1 MIIDRI
7 HEFNRFGMVLG
18 LDRMEE
24 LLRRL
29 GNPQD
34 DLKVIHVAGTN
45 GKGSVSKYLEE
56 GLSACG
62 YKMGLY
68 TSPYIETFNERIR
81 YDGADIS
88 DEDLEYYGQKVVS
101 AAEAM
106 VADGLDSPTE
116 FEVVTA
122 IAFLYFAG
130 RQADITILEV
140 GGGIRDEKR
149 ICQYLDLGV
158 GRVILGT
165 IAVKEPEFLKEMVG
179 KYGEKIA
186 VGVDARDGYVAING
200 WKEITAQESFSFCK
214 DLRDMGV
221 KTVIYT
227 DISRDGGLE
236 GTNMDAYRK
245 LQQIEGLE
253 VTASGG
259 ISFEREI
266 TELKDIVAAAIL
278 GKAIYSGA
286 LDLSRA
292 VELAR

>member
-88 DEDLEYYGQKVVS
+88 DED
-101 AAEAM
+101 
-106 VADGLDSPTE
+106 ADHMIETIEKLY
-116 FEVVTA
+116 EVMSRRR
-122 IAFLYFAG
+122 Y
-130 RQADITILEV
+130 
-140 GGGIRDEKR
+140 DE
-149 ICQYLDLGV
+149 
-158 GRVILGT
+158 
-165 IAVKEPEFLKEMVG
+165 
-179 KYGEKIA
+179 
-186 VGVDARDGYVAING
+186 
-200 WKEITAQESFSFCK
+200 
-214 DLRDMGV
+214 
-221 KTVIYT
+221 
-227 DISRDGGLE
+227 
-236 GTNMDAYRK
+236 
-245 LQQIEGLE
+245 
-253 VTASGG
+253 
-259 ISFEREI
+259 
-266 TELKDIVAAAIL
+266 
-278 GKAIYSGA
+278 
-286 LDLSRA
+286 
-292 VELAR
+292 